1 MEIQQQN
8 NINLESAIMLNK
20 VFKLMLNQDNI
31 SISKPI
37 PKLNIQIKSSDI
49 IEMPYLDKYVIKNKD
64 GDKEYYIDSKH
75 NVYLNYDDDSYTMV
89 GKFNNNTIKLN
100 I

>member
-8 NINLESAIMLNK
+8 NINLEIAIMLNK

>member
-8 NINLESAIMLNK
+8 NINLEIAIMLNK

-37 PKLNIQIKSSDI
+37 PKLNIQIKPSDI

-75 NVYLNYDDDSYTMV
+75 NVYLNYDDESYTMV